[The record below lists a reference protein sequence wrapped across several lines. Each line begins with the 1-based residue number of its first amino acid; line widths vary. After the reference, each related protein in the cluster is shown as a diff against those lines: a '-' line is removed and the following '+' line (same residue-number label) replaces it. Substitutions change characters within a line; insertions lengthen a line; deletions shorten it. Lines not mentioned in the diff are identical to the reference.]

1 MKKQAVK
8 RVPTKLSPGR
18 RTAMA
23 GQSLWNGTISFSLVA
38 IPVHMVRAV
47 DSGRVSFRMLHK
59 KDFSPLQRRM
69 FCPIEE
75 KIVPP
80 DEIVRGYEIGTGRF
94 ILITDEELASVSP
107 ERSSTIEISEF
118 IDMQEVDPAYFD
130 HPYYLIPAKGGE
142 KAYQLLA
149 EVLRRTERAGLA
161 KFVMGEREYLV
172 AICSTEGVLSLIT
185 LHYNSDIVRDDAVS
199 PKAEEAGSAETE
211 HAEKTIR
218 KMLSG
223 FDPEKYAD
231 RRRKK
236 IMDILKTKMKKRGPV
251 EAPHGEEDVEE
262 GPADLVAALRESMRK
277 VKRAT

>member
-1 MKKQAVK
+1 
-8 RVPTKLSPGR
+8 
-18 RTAMA
+18 
-23 GQSLWNGTISFSLVA
+23 
-38 IPVHMVRAV
+38 
-47 DSGRVSFRMLHK
+47 LHK

-69 FCPIEE
+69 FCPTEE

-80 DEIVRGYEIGTGRF
+80 DEIVRGYETGPDRF

-118 IDMQEVDPAYFD
+118 IDLQEVDPIYFI
-130 HPYYLIPAKGGE
+130 HPYYLVPAKGGE

-185 LHYNSDIVRDDAVS
+185 LHYSSEILADEAAS
-199 PKAEEAGSAETE
+199 PKVEAAGSAEKE

-236 IMDILKTKMKKRGPV
+236 IMDILKAKMKKRGAV
-251 EAPHGEEDVEE
+251 EAPGAEEEVEE
-262 GPADLVAALRESMRK
+262 GPADLVAVLKESMRK
-277 VKRAT
+277 VKTKT